1 MINPHD
7 PTLRERLKRRTL
19 EGRFEI
25 SEIDLILNIRDLRAK
40 GDHESVQM
48 LCTVLLERG
57 TPEFQRH
64 TWGLR
69 HRPDLREEAIANM
82 GEHLLREAMNPKEI
96 FMTQN
101 FIHYVRC
108 LCVDEF
114 NRVLRQEGLR
124 YQRDDDGRPTGR
136 PYHIPRSLM
145 EPLQPTPTDSDA
157 PLLSADVADP
167 QDQFEHLHANEES
180 QRILAFLSDPLDRKI
195 MVLRAIERMKW
206 DDIAVICKRTERT
219 IRLRYERARSYL
231 RECILREQTTHV
243 HAKQQH

>member
-7 PTLRERLKRRTL
+7 PTLKERLKRRTL

-25 SEIDLILNIRDLRAK
+25 SEIDLILNIRDLRAI
-40 GDHESVQM
+40 GDNDSVQM

-57 TPEFQRH
+57 APEFQRH

-82 GEHLLREAMNPKEI
+82 GEHLLREAMNPKEK

-124 YQRDDDGRPTGR
+124 YQRDDDGRPIGR

-157 PLLSADVADP
+157 PLPSADVADP
-167 QDQFEHLHANEES
+167 QDQFEHLHAYEES

-195 MVLRAIERMKW
+195 MVLRAIEHMKW

-243 HAKQQH
+243 HAEQQH

>member
-180 QRILAFLSDPLDRKI
+180 QRILTFLSDPLDRKI
-195 MVLRAIERMKW
+195 MVLRAIEHMKW

-219 IRLRYERARSYL
+219 IRLRYERARGYL
-231 RECILREQTTHV
+231 RECILREQTTYV